1 MYQFD
6 NVGSTFL
13 SLPPNLQT
21 TENECFGYALDR
33 QMKRMHKLARSIT
46 VWSDLDNV
54 DPKYYDSLAMTI
66 RAPYYKS
73 EYSNRQKLGLIKSAL
88 LTRRNAGTMKAIEEL
103 LSHTLTGASFMP
115 WYEYG
120 GRPYCFKVIANADE
134 ANENNMEEFIRMIS
148 AVKSARSCME
158 SIGMQ
163 ADIDNSGL
171 NDICVDRICFFYI
184 KMPFYPY
191 ISYDGTMR
199 YDGSARYDAKRE
211 YKACLRLGL
220 HCEIAIPEEK
230 LEGMK
235 VESRRNVQYY
245 NGKLRYNGTTKYNA
259 MIRRDKIE

>member
-1 MYQFD
+1 MYQLD
-6 NVGSTFL
+6 DVGSTFL

-21 TENECFGYALDR
+21 TENDCFGYVLDR
-33 QMKRMHKLARSIT
+33 QMERMHKLARSIT

-73 EYSNRQKLGLIKSAL
+73 EYSNKQKLGLIKSAL

-103 LSHTLTGASFMP
+103 LSHTLTGASFIP

-120 GRPYCFKVIANADE
+120 GKPYCFKVIADADE

-148 AVKSARSCME
+148 AVKSARSCMD
-158 SIGMQ
+158 SIGMK
-163 ADIDNSGL
+163 AEIDNSILYDMWVG
-171 NDICVDRICFFYI
+171 RICFYI

-191 ISYDGTMR
+191 IPYDGTIR

-211 YKACLRLGL
+211 YKAGMKLGL
-220 HCEIAIPEEK
+220 HCEIITPEEK

-259 MIRRDKIE
+259 MIRRDEIE